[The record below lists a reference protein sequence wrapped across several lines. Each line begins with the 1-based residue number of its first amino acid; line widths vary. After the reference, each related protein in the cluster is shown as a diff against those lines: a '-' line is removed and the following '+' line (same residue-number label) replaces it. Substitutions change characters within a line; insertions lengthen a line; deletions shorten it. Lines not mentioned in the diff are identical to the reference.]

1 MVYLDAAATAGYSD
15 VDNIIIK
22 TMVDAMKQHWQNPS
36 SLYASEVKEEI
47 NKCRVNIAKF
57 INASPNE
64 IIFTSGASES
74 NNLAIRGWI
83 DRMWLEAYKTPYI
96 ITTKIEHKSIL
107 NLLESCNIDAF
118 VRYCDV
124 DEFGI
129 IDCQSL
135 EELLSKY
142 KGDPILVAIHMAN
155 NELGSVQ
162 PIKKISN
169 LVHKYGGVLHVDAT
183 QAFGKIPI
191 DIERLGIDLMSVSG
205 HKISPVLK
213 GIGFLYKKNG
223 IDIQPLIYGAQE
235 SGLRGGTENTFGIIG
250 LNKAI
255 EFCDIIDEKNRSM
268 YSKRDYFIDCL
279 KHRFGCK
286 LNGHPVERLPN
297 NINVT
302 FPQNITAEALL
313 YMLDMSDIQIST
325 GSACNSKTIKPSYV
339 LKAIGL
345 SDEQAMKTIRIS
357 LSDDIAYKQIDMTI
371 DEIGKSLKLI
381 ES

>member
-15 VDNIIIK
+15 VDNVIIK
-22 TMVDAMKQHWQNPS
+22 TIVDAMKQHWQNPS

-183 QAFGKIPI
+183 QAFGKISI
-191 DIERLGIDLMSVSG
+191 DVERLGVDLMSTSG

-213 GIGFLYKKNG
+213 GIGFLYKKNS
-223 IDIQPLIYGAQE
+223 IDIQPLIYGTQE
-235 SGLRGGTENTFGIIG
+235 NGLRGGTENTFGIIG

-255 EFCDIIDEKNRSM
+255 EFCDIIDEKNRNM

-297 NINVT
+297 NISVT
-302 FPQNITAEALL
+302 FPQNITGEALL
-313 YMLDMSDIQIST
+313 YTLDMSDIQIST
-325 GSACNSKTIKPSYV
+325 GSACNSESIKPSYV

-345 SDEQAMKTIRIS
+345 SNEDAMKTIRIS
-357 LSDDIAYKQIDMTI
+357 LSDDITYKQIDMTI

>member
-22 TMVDAMKQHWQNPS
+22 TIVDAMKQHWQNPS

-191 DIERLGIDLMSVSG
+191 DVERFGIDLMSTSG

-213 GIGFLYKKNG
+213 GIGFLYKKNS
-223 IDIQPLIYGAQE
+223 IDIQPLIYGTQE
-235 SGLRGGTENTFGIIG
+235 NGLRGGTENTFGIIG

-255 EFCDIIDEKNRSM
+255 EFCDIIDEKNRNM

-297 NINVT
+297 NISVT
-302 FPQNITAEALL
+302 FPQNITGEALL
-313 YMLDMSDIQIST
+313 YTLDMSDIQIST
-325 GSACNSKTIKPSYV
+325 GSACNSESIKPSYV

-345 SDEQAMKTIRIS
+345 SNEDAMKTIRIS
-357 LSDDIAYKQIDMTI
+357 LSDDITYKQIDMTI